1 MRHRARE
8 QTDDARLGRILHI
21 DDVARV
27 PRLAAVGFEALGY
40 RDDEILKPRITRR
53 ARIDGHDVV
62 IGNAADGF
70 ERMRH
75 LAKNLGVADVGEVVD
90 IHPEMSPTAVADG
103 AAILDPD
110 RHDARRPVAG
120 P

>member
-1 MRHRARE
+1 MRTRE
-8 QTDDARLGRILHI
+8 ETDDARLGRILYV

-27 PRLAAVGFEALGY
+27 PRLAAVGFEALRY
-40 RDDEILKPRITRR
+40 RDDEILKPRMARR
-53 ARIDGHDVV
+53 IRIHRHDVV
-62 IGNAADGF
+62 IGNAADGL

-75 LAKNLGVADVGEVVD
+75 LAENLGVADVGEVVD
-90 IHPEMSPTAVADG
+90 VHPEMSPTAISDG

-110 RHDARRPVAG
+110 RYDARRPVAG